1 MAYTET
7 SQRDGVNAGDSQN
20 FSPKADT
27 SPLEPPPRLTASVAE
42 LPQTQRI
49 LNLVRPVRAAA
60 FGGILVFATLLALLV
75 QHSPNGQSMLLATSL
90 FGLPM
95 CLVAWHVAS
104 SVQRRM
110 SHTKDLIEQRVYGA
124 GMHVDDQ
131 GRVLTDNPHP
141 VLILDPAIGS
151 LPNMS

>member
-7 SQRDGVNAGDSQN
+7 SQHDDVSAGDWQN
-20 FSPKADT
+20 SSPEADT
-27 SPLEPPPRLTASVAE
+27 SSLEPPPWLAASVAE
-42 LPQTQRI
+42 FRRTQRI

-60 FGGILVFATLLALLV
+60 FGGILVFATLLALLIR
-75 QHSPNGQSMLLATSL
+75 HSPNGQSVLFATSL
-90 FGLPM
+90 FGLPV

-104 SVQRRM
+104 SVQRRLTRAK
-110 SHTKDLIEQRVYGA
+110 HRIEARVYGA

-141 VLILDPAIGS
+141 VLILHPVTGS